1 MARIADVMLR
11 QIGIELKQHA
21 PFTIF
26 GAVTGLVIMATMLF
40 MHVPR
45 SFSHGLFWGLHPL
58 HVLSSAVATTS
69 MYRLRNDGGLW
80 ATLAVGYAGSV
91 GIATLSDSLI
101 PFVGEWMLNMP
112 HREVHLGFIEKWWL
126 VNPLAVLGIVVGC
139 ARPRTELPHAAH
151 VLLSTWASLVHM
163 TLAIGGE
170 LTLSTGAMIG
180 FFLFLAVWVPCCASD
195 IAFPLLFVRGKR
207 WTVLDRAVSRQ
218 G

>member
-1 MARIADVMLR
+1 M
-11 QIGIELKQHA
+11 
-21 PFTIF
+21 
-26 GAVTGLVIMATMLF
+26 VIMAAMVTTQ
-40 MHVPR
+40 VPR

-58 HVLSSAVATTS
+58 HVLFSAIATAS
-69 MYRLRNDGGLW
+69 MYRLKSGGGLW

-126 VNPLAVLGIVVGC
+126 INPLAALGIAAGC

-151 VLLSTWASLVHM
+151 VLLSTWASLFHM
-163 TLAIGGE
+163 TLAMEGS
-170 LTLSTGAMIG
+170 LTLSTGALIG
-180 FFLFLAVWVPCCASD
+180 LFLFLAVWVPCCASD
-195 IAFPLLFVRGKR
+195 IAFPLLFGSGNR
-207 WTVLDRAVSRQ
+207 WIALGRVMPRQ